1 MNVTDLVFLVIAAV
15 TLVGA
20 YRVVTSEKIMHAALW
35 LGLTFLGVAA
45 IFLLLGAEF
54 LAAAQVLIYVGAIM
68 TILIFG
74 IMLSP
79 TQDLREGDEAQ
90 SHPSDTEKERAGWTL
105 DKLGAVIA
113 GGGFTLLLLILFV
126 RTEWPLGAQHLLE
139 ETNNPYL
146 LGKAIFGNFVVPFET
161 ASVIL
166 LVALIGAI
174 AIAVREEKDVS

>member
-1 MNVTDLVFLVIAAV
+1 MTVTDYVFLVIAAV

-20 YRVVTSEKIMHAALW
+20 YRVVTSQKIMHAALW
-35 LGLTFLGVAA
+35 LGLTFMGVAG

-79 TQDLREGDEAQ
+79 TQDLRAEGDQAAA
-90 SHPSDTEKERAGWTL
+90 SDGHGNQVQTGAKRPVWAMIVGAGF
-105 DKLGAVIA
+105 A
-113 GGGFTLLLLILFV
+113 LLMLILFT
-126 RTEWPLGAQHLLE
+126 RTEWTYVSGGATE
-139 ETNNPYL
+139 VNSARL
-146 LGKAIFGNFVVPFET
+146 LGEAIFGRFVVPFEA
-161 ASVIL
+161 ASILL

-174 AIAVREEKDVS
+174 ALAIREENPS